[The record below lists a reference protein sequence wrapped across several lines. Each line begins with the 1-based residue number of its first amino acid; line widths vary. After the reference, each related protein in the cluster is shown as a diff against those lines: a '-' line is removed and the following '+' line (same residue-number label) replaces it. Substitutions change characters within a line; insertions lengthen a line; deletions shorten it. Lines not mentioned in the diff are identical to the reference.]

1 MEREAVQQQKE
12 AREAA
17 ARKMITQQHNGET
30 ATKAIDAVI
39 LWQTAQRELLKQSE
53 WMEHNEKW
61 LNEAGILPNAEDIQE
76 TNKPTYDPAK
86 IISAH
91 HPDLKQA
98 VKQYAHAMQRVD
110 ELKALIDPLQLDLE
124 EAQKSLNEWH
134 IKTINILNT
143 ANHKF
148 QKWMGSE

>member
-1 MEREAVQQQKE
+1 MDREAVQQQKE

-30 ATKAIDAVI
+30 ATKAIDAFN

-53 WMEHNEKW
+53 WMELNEYW
-61 LNEAGILPNAEDIQE
+61 LNEAGILPNAEDIQKA
-76 TNKPTYDPAK
+76 NKPYDPAQ